1 MVYRDLSELPIRY
14 KDSIVESVKII
25 LSYSL
30 EDLEA
35 IILFGSCAR
44 LNLCVGSDIDIAII
58 TKNSITNRS
67 IRGGLRSDLEDLSTR
82 ISCDLVFM
90 TSNVMKNKDSNRL
103 RDNIKTDGIILW
115 KEGSVTDDYKQLLRS
130 CYQRL

>member
-1 MVYRDLSELPIRY
+1 MVYQDLSELPVRY
-14 KDSIVESVKII
+14 MDSIVEAVKKI

-35 IILFGSCAR
+35 IILFGSSAR
-44 LNLCVGSDIDIAII
+44 LNLCVGSDIDIAIV
-58 TKNSITNRS
+58 TKKSITNRS
-67 IRGGLRSDLEDLSTR
+67 IRGELRSDLEDLSTG

-90 TSNVMKNKDSNRL
+90 TSDIMDAKDDNRL

-115 KEGSVTDDYKQLLRS
+115 KEGNVTDDYKQLLRG
-130 CYQRL
+130 CYQ